1 MASMPDSIEQRLARL
16 REQLHYHNYLYYVLA
31 KPEISDREYDRLMEE
46 LVTLERQRPD
56 LVSPDS
62 PSQRV
67 GGEPIKGFRTI
78 VHAEPMLSIDNS
90 YDANDLRAFDQRVRD
105 KLNGARPTYVLEPKI
120 DGVAVSLRY
129 EQGLLVLAATRGDG
143 ARGDDITHNVRTIR
157 AVPLK
162 LRDRPPQVLEVR
174 GEVFMD
180 NATFQRIN
188 REQEQSGKETFA
200 NPRNFTAG
208 TLKQLDP
215 RIAATRGLRFVA
227 HGLGQTSAMLAET
240 YWRSLEKLREFG
252 LPTSEHAQRASN
264 IDEAIEIIERF
275 GELRGTLA
283 YPTDGMVVKVDDL
296 EQRRLLGTTSKS
308 PRWVIAFKYPAE
320 QVQTTLLGVTWQVGK
335 NGTLTPVA
343 ELAPVFVA
351 GTTVRRASLHNI
363 EQIERLG
370 LMVGDTVVVEKA
382 GEIIPQVVRTVERGR
397 PEKATPIVA
406 PTTCPSCGATVSRE
420 PGTPFIRC
428 DNPECP
434 AQLKERLRHF
444 AARGQMN
451 IEGLGEALIDQLV
464 DAGKLK
470 TFADIYR
477 LTLDDLLP
485 LERMGDK
492 SAANV
497 LASIASTK
505 DRSLDRLLAGIG
517 IRHVGNTVA
526 RALTGE
532 FGSLDAIAAAD
543 VERLASVEGVGEIIA
558 RAVHDFFHGD
568 SGRHVIDELKRAG
581 IDPRHDASGRP
592 GSGPLAGKT
601 VVVTGTLARF
611 TREQIEQR
619 IRELGGKSSGSVS
632 AKTSL
637 LVAGEKAGSKLE
649 KARRLGV
656 EVVDED
662 EFVRR
667 FSES

>member
-1 MASMPDSIEQRLARL
+1 MPDSIEQRIARL
-16 REQLHYHNYLYYVLA
+16 REQINHHNHLYYVLA
-31 KPEISDREYDRLMEE
+31 KPAISDREYDRLMAE
-46 LVTLERQRPD
+46 LVALEQQRPD
-56 LVSPDS
+56 LVTPDS

-67 GGEPIKGFRTI
+67 GGEPIKGFRT
-78 VHAEPMLSIDNS
+78 VMHAEPMMSIDNS
-90 YDANDLRAFDQRVRD
+90 YDANDLRAFDQRVRE
-105 KLNGARPTYVLEPKI
+105 KLNGKQPAYVLEPKI

-129 EQGLLVLAATRGDG
+129 ERGSLVLAATRGDG

-157 AVPLK
+157 AVPLT
-162 LRDRPPQVLEVR
+162 LRGKPPEVLEVR

-188 REQEQSGKETFA
+188 REQEQAGKETFA

-215 RIAATRGLRFVA
+215 RIAASRNLRFVA
-227 HGLGQTSAMLAET
+227 HGLGQTSEPLADS
-240 YWRSLEKLREFG
+240 YWRSLEKLRDFG
-252 LPTSEHAQRASN
+252 LPTAEHAERVAN
-264 IDEAIEIIERF
+264 IDEAIVVIERF
-275 GELRGTLA
+275 RETRGTLA
-283 YPTDGMVVKVDDL
+283 YQTDGMVVKVDDF
-296 EQRRLLGTTSKS
+296 EQRRLLGATSKS

-351 GTTVRRASLHNI
+351 GTTVKRATLHNV
-363 EQIERLG
+363 EQIERLK
-370 LMVGDTVVVEKA
+370 LHVGDTVVIEKA
-382 GEIIPQVVRTVERGR
+382 GEIIPQVVRAIEEKR
-397 PEKATPIVA
+397 PSGATPVVA
-406 PTTCPSCGATVSRE
+406 PATCPSCGSTVTRE
-420 PGTPFIRC
+420 AGTPFIRC
-428 DNPECP
+428 DSPECP

-464 DAGKLK
+464 DAGKLR

-477 LTLDDLLP
+477 LTRDDLLS
-485 LERMGDK
+485 LERMGEK

-526 RALTGE
+526 RALAGE

-543 VERLASVEGVGEIIA
+543 VDRLAAVEGVGEVIA
-558 RAVHDFFHGD
+558 QAVHDFFRSD
-568 SGRHVIDELKRAG
+568 SGRHVIAELKRVG
-581 IDPRHDASGRP
+581 VDPRQDAGARP
-592 GSGPLAGKT
+592 VAGPLSGKT
-601 VVVTGTLARF
+601 VVVTGTLSRF

-637 LVAGEKAGSKLE
+637 LIAGDKAGSKLD
-649 KARRLGV
+649 KARQFGV

-667 FSES
+667 FGAG